1 MLLFITAVSVVL
13 VVSFLCSI
21 FESVLLSLTRPQIEV
36 LKQRGRSAGRLLSR
50 FKENMDV
57 PIAAILILNTAAH
70 TIGAAVA
77 GASYENVFDA
87 STLWLFSIVFTIAV
101 LFATEIIPKTLGV
114 TYATKLATPVA
125 HGIRWLT
132 ILLRPM
138 VVLSERISRS
148 LRGDVKIPVTTSE
161 EIRLLAVLG
170 RSKGAL
176 GVDTAGMIVGAA
188 QLDYLH
194 AHDVMLPREEVIFLS
209 GQMDRQEAMALV
221 QESGHSR
228 FPFSPTRDLKDVSG
242 VVFAKELLHWLL
254 QNEGEV
260 IDWEALAK
268 ESLIVPPTVPLRQLL
283 RTFQDSRRHM
293 AVIIDEYGTV
303 EGIATLE
310 DVIEEIVGE
319 IFDES
324 DLPIHEL
331 HELADG
337 SLIVRAR
344 VDLRKLSAKLHI
356 AWDPKIESSTIGGF
370 VTESLERIPVAG
382 DVIEWRGYQVEVLR
396 ADKRRA
402 KLIRISPQQ
411 AK

>member
-254 QNEGEV
+254 QNDGEV